1 MTRYFVTGGSGF
13 IGRRALVRLL
23 SHDDAEVTVLVRAQ
37 SLPKLAAVLEKID
50 GGDRVVTAV
59 GDLIPGNL
67 GGRDDVLTD
76 SATGGY
82 DHVIHLAGCYD
93 FEADDET
100 LTAVNVEGTARV
112 AAFAAR
118 HGALLH
124 HISSTAVAGD
134 HHGAFTEA
142 DFDLGQGFPTAC
154 HRSQF
159 DAERTVRETAGL
171 RWRIYRPSAVVG
183 HSITGETDRADGL
196 YYFFPQLTALAQLP
210 AAVPLPVMNI
220 GDINLVPVDYVV
232 KAIDALHTH
241 RDDESGLVFHLADPE
256 RRTVTDLFNALAP
269 AVGGPRG
276 FGAMPAVL
284 ARSVMSAIGLTPLRA
299 GRDLVA
305 QQMGIPPVM
314 IDVVSVPV
322 QLVSD
327 DTAVTLG
334 ELGVTLPQFTTYL
347 PNLWSY
353 WSDHLDPGRHRR
365 DDPRGPLVG
374 KNVVITGGSS
384 GIGKSTARMAI
395 TRGANVI
402 LVSVDDEQ
410 LFETADE
417 LNAEVPQPGMPLGTA
432 VAYPADITDEGSV
445 RTLVKSII
453 AEQGHID
460 LLVNNAGRSIRRS
473 SLNSLDRAHDYQRMM
488 AVNYFGAVYLT
499 LSVLPHMVERQSGH
513 IVNVSDVLV
522 QSRSARFGAYAASKA
537 ALEAFADAT
546 SAETLSDHVTFTN
559 VRLPLTRT
567 RMIAPT
573 RAYESRRGI
582 WGVDKAA
589 SRVLKAMIDRPRR
602 VNSLVGGLA
611 EASHRLAPQLT
622 NRLLHQEYLRVGE
635 SEASLGTTH
644 AP

>member
-13 IGRRALVRLL
+13 IGRRVLARLL
-23 SHDDAEVTVLVRAQ
+23 THDDAQVTVLVRSA
-37 SLPKLAAVLEKID
+37 SLPKLAAILEKID

-59 GDLIPGNL
+59 GDLVPGDL
-67 GGRDDVLTD
+67 GGRADVLTE
-76 SATGGY
+76 SASDGY
-82 DHVIHLAGCYD
+82 DHVIHLAGRYD
-93 FEADDET
+93 FEADEQT
-100 LTAVNVEGTARV
+100 LTAVNAEGTARV

-118 HGALLH
+118 NGAMLH

-134 HHGAFTEA
+134 HDGAFTET
-142 DFDLGQGFPTAC
+142 DFDLGQGFPTPY
-154 HRSQF
+154 HRSKF
-159 DAERTVRETAGL
+159 EAERAVRETGGL

-183 HSITGETDRADGL
+183 HSITGETERADGL

-210 AAVPLPVMNI
+210 SAVPLPVMNI
-220 GDINLVPVDYVV
+220 GDVNLVPVDYVV

-241 RDDESGLVFHLADPE
+241 RDGESGLVFHLADPE

-299 GRDLVA
+299 GRDLVS
-305 QQMGIPPVM
+305 QQLGIPPVM

-327 DTAVTLG
+327 DTAATLG
-334 ELGVTLPQFTTYL
+334 ELGVALPEFTRYL

-384 GIGKSTARMAI
+384 GIGKATARMAI

-417 LNAEVPQPGMPLGTA
+417 LNAEVPEPGMPLGTA
-432 VAYPADITDEGSV
+432 VAYPADITDEASV

-453 AEQGHID
+453 AEQEHID

-473 SLNSLDRAHDYQRMM
+473 SLNALDRAHDYQRMM

-499 LSVLPHMVERQSGH
+499 LSVLPHMIERQSGH

-589 SRVLKAMIDRPRR
+589 SRVLRAMIERPRR

-611 EASHRLAPQLT
+611 EAGHRLAPQLT
-622 NRLLHQEYLRVGE
+622 NRILHQEYLRVGE
-635 SEASLGTTH
+635 SEAALGNTH

>member
-13 IGRRALVRLL
+13 IGRRVLARLL
-23 SHDDAEVTVLVRAQ
+23 SHDDAEVTVLVRPE
-37 SLPKLAAVLEKID
+37 SLPKLAAALEKID

-59 GDLIPGNL
+59 GDLVPDNL
-67 GGRDDVLTD
+67 NDRDDVLQSTLPD
-76 SATGGY
+76 GV
-82 DHVIHLAGCYD
+82 DHVIHLAGRYD
-93 FEADDET
+93 FETDDET
-100 LTAVNVEGTARV
+100 LTTVNVEGTNRV

-118 HGALLH
+118 HGAMLH
-124 HISSTAVAGD
+124 HISSTLVAGD
-134 HHGAFTEA
+134 HDGAFIES
-142 DFDLGQGFPTAC
+142 DFDLGQNFPTAYQ
-154 HRSQF
+154 RSKF
-159 DAERTVRETAGL
+159 DAERVVRETVGL

-183 HSITGETDRADGL
+183 HSITGETDKVDGL

-210 AAVPLPVMNI
+210 SAVPLPMMNI
-220 GDINLVPVDYVV
+220 GDVNVVPVDYVV

-241 RDDESGLVFHLADPE
+241 HDGESGLVFHLADPQ
-256 RRTVTDLFNALAP
+256 RRTVTDLFNAIAP
-269 AVGGPRG
+269 AAGGPRS
-276 FGAMPAVL
+276 FGAMPAIL
-284 ARSVMSAIGLTPLRA
+284 ARSVMHAISLTPLRG
-299 GRDLVA
+299 GRDLVT
-305 QQMGIPPVM
+305 QQMGIPPVLL
-314 IDVVSVPV
+314 DVVSVPV

-334 ELGVTLPQFTTYL
+334 ELGVALPEFTSYL
-347 PNLWSY
+347 PNVWSY
-353 WSDHLDPGRHRR
+353 WSDNLDPGRHRR

-374 KNVVITGGSS
+374 KNIVITGGSS
-384 GIGKSTARMAI
+384 GIGKATARMAV

-402 LVSVDDEQ
+402 LVSVDEEQ
-410 LFETADE
+410 LTETADE
-417 LNAEVPQPGMPLGTA
+417 LNAEVPLPGMPLGTA
-432 VAYPADITDEGSV
+432 VAYPADITGEESV

-460 LLVNNAGRSIRRS
+460 VLVNNAGRSIRRS
-473 SLNSLDRAHDYQRMM
+473 SLNALDRAHDYQRMM

-499 LSVLPHMVERQSGH
+499 LSVLPHMIDRQSGH

-589 SRVLKAMIDRPRR
+589 SRVLKAMIDRPRQ
-602 VNSLVGGLA
+602 VNSLTGGLA
-611 EASHRLAPQLT
+611 EASHRIAPQLT

-635 SEASLGTTH
+635 SEAALGTTH
-644 AP
+644 AS